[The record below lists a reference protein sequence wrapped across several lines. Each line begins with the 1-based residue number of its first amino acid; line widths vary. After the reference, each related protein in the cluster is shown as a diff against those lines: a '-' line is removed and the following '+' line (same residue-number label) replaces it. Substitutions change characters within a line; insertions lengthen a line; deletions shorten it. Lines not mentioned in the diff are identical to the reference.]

1 MALILLVLSAF
12 KLFALNGGVVLIEPD
27 ERLYVEAA
35 QSLQRSPFPDLAGI
49 PQFYNLPLY
58 TYLVSVFLKLWPS
71 GYLAPRMISVL
82 SSLLLTGAIYF
93 YARWKFKAQAGFLA
107 ALLFIVCPFALFYSR
122 VGVIETPVIS
132 FALSSLFLFDYGLTT
147 DSRKSLLWASVLL
160 GAAVLCKYTALVVG
174 VVEAVMVGVRVVGVI
189 REKMGEKGAW
199 IKKLPWAAV
208 FSLFLGALLVLPV
221 AFVCYRHSPMH
232 FKVQT
237 KKSLGIF
244 DDFWQNF
251 GGVPSGIAQYYSL
264 IPWWVSWPILIM
276 GGIGVIWVMRKD
288 WRRSWPLLLTFG
300 LFVWQIF
307 TRAPFNI
314 RYFFPL
320 VPFLCLFAGVAF
332 SLVPKKLLPFAFCLL
347 LLVLPGSFTALRATN
362 HRLVEDVGQYIYDQ
376 SGSNAWIF
384 ANYWP
389 NYFGQAARSGRATW
403 LANTAWE
410 TGAFVKT
417 NQSALEILA
426 KEGGWVVFEDL
437 YSQTL
442 VHPPERTEAW
452 KEIREKYQ
460 PVKVIEDNSPNFPQF
475 PSSKNRATIYKIPAK

>member
-1 MALILLVLSAF
+1 MTFVLLIFSSF
-12 KLFALNGGVVLIEPD
+12 KLFVLNGGVILAEPD
-27 ERLYVEAA
+27 ERLYSEAA
-35 QSLQRSPFPDLAGI
+35 QSLQRSPLPDLAGI

-58 TYLVSVFLKLWPS
+58 PYLVSVFLKLFPS

-82 SSLLLTGAIYF
+82 SSLLLTGALYL

-122 VGVIETPVIS
+122 VGVVEVPVIS
-132 FALSSLFLFDYGLTT
+132 FAISSLFLFDYGLTT
-147 DSRKSLLWASVLL
+147 NSRKSLLWAGVLL

-174 VVEAVMVGVRVVGVI
+174 VVETMMVGVRVVEVI
-189 REKMGEKGAW
+189 REKKGEKGAW
-199 IKKLPWAAV
+199 RKKLPWAAV

-251 GGVPSGIAQYYSL
+251 GGVPSGIGQYYSL
-264 IPWWVSWPILIM
+264 IPWWVSWPILIL
-276 GGIGVIWVMRKD
+276 GGIGVIWVIGKD
-288 WRRSWPLLLTFG
+288 LKRSWPLLLTFG
-300 LFVWQIF
+300 LFAWQIF

-320 VPFLCLFAGVAF
+320 VPFLCLFAGILVSKLKF
-332 SLVPKKLLPFAFCLL
+332 SLLFSLCSLL
-347 LLVLPGSFTALRATN
+347 LIFPTSMTAFKSTQ
-362 HRLVEDVGQYIYDQ
+362 HWLVEDAGDYILSQ
-376 SGSNAWIF
+376 SGPNAWIF
-384 ANYWP
+384 SNFWP
-389 NYFGQAARSGRATW
+389 NYFGQAAHSERATW
-403 LANTAWE
+403 LANSAWE

-417 NQSALEILA
+417 DQSALEILA

-442 VHPPERTEAW
+442 AHPPERTEAW
-452 KEIREKYQ
+452 KVIKEKYQ
-460 PVKVIEDNSPNFPQF
+460 PVRIIEDNSPNFPQSRI
-475 PSSKNRATIYKIPAK
+475 PQNKAIIYKVTGK